1 MSEECPHG
9 KPRTAWCLPCVEAI
23 VETEI
28 VEMRAELN
36 EQAKLNGM
44 GSEREAKLRAALEW
58 YADEHHWQA
67 IHAKEQLPLAVVD
80 GGEIARKALGH
91 E

>member
-1 MSEECPHG
+1 
-9 KPRTAWCLPCVEAI
+9 
-23 VETEI
+23 
-28 VEMRAELN
+28 MRAELN